1 MLAVMPTSFVIVK
14 KEKTFLKNI
23 IKKAKALAESAHK
36 GQFDKAGQPYIL
48 HPLVLAEDLKGRGYE
63 DKYIVVALLHDTL
76 EDTDLT
82 IDEICTTLDI
92 STDSDIIEALKLLT
106 HEQSVPYM
114 TYIERLKCNK
124 IARIVKMADLRH
136 NMDLSRISH
145 VTEKDLARI
154 EKYKK
159 AYALLEK

>member
-1 MLAVMPTSFVIVK
+1 MNDI
-14 KEKTFLKNI
+14 I
-23 IKKAKALAESAHK
+23 IKAKELADIAHK
-36 GQFDKAGQPYIL
+36 GQVDKSGQPYIL
-48 HPLVLAEDLKGRGYE
+48 HPLALADDLKGRGYE
-63 DKYIVVALLHDTL
+63 DKYIVVSLLHDTL
-76 EDTDLT
+76 EDTYLT

-136 NMDLSRISH
+136 NMDLSRISNI
-145 VTEKDLARI
+145 TEKDLARI